1 MGEDERA
8 LLSWTH
14 ALRKRGK
21 TVFEG
26 YVFLYMVR
34 WCINKNWVSSWSTGS
49 ALTSLTVHS
58 PHRPPHFWVPREQA
72 VLVFHALIL
81 FPLPAWIIHLNAT
94 EGNQATMATVKQQ
107 RLRKESR
114 PLLCIDFPIE
124 WIASML
130 FWSRCYHYAVP
141 CSVRF
146 SNRKSSSKVEWR
158 PQDTWVHDLL
168 SPPQWEKI
176 ANLLLSF

>member
-1 MGEDERA
+1 
-8 LLSWTH
+8 
-14 ALRKRGK
+14 
-21 TVFEG
+21 
-26 YVFLYMVR
+26 MVR

-58 PHRPPHFWVPREQA
+58 PHRPPHFWVLREQA

-81 FPLPAWIIHLNAT
+81 FPLAAWIIHLNAT
-94 EGNQATMATVKQQ
+94 EGNQATLATVKQQ

-130 FWSRCYHYAVP
+130 FWCAVIIMP
-141 CSVRF
+141 FPPVCGF
-146 SNRKSSSKVEWR
+146 LIWNRPTRWNSHRKTPECTCCFTLAATMRENSKF
-158 PQDTWVHDLL
+158 
-168 SPPQWEKI
+168 
-176 ANLLLSF
+176 LLSF